1 MAALVDVYKTLEIYG
16 DHGNI
21 KKECVYT
28 YTHTH
33 THKYETESLWCTAE
47 MTITF

>member
-33 THKYETESLWCTAE
+33 TYMKLNHFDVQQK
-47 MTITF
+47 